1 MCQSMLSLN
10 AGNVRQKQVTSN
22 CYAKY
27 PVNVQN
33 TSLDL
38 EKQQK
43 KGKKKGE
50 TNKNAFK
57 YLIYLFAK
65 TTTFLDFLLSGY
77 NGKKLRWRAAVGNP
91 LEYNIFRA
99 K

>member
-1 MCQSMLSLN
+1 MLSLN
-10 AGNVRQKQVTSN
+10 ANNIRQNQVISK
-22 CYAKY
+22 CYSKY

-33 TSLDL
+33 NCPDL

-43 KGKKKGE
+43 KKKGE
-50 TNKNAFK
+50 INKNILK
-57 YLIYLFAK
+57 YFMSLFAK
-65 TTTFLDFLLSGY
+65 PTAFLDFLLSGY
-77 NGKKLRWRAAVGNP
+77 NGNKLKWRAAVGNP

>member
-1 MCQSMLSLN
+1 M
-10 AGNVRQKQVTSN
+10 
-22 CYAKY
+22 
-27 PVNVQN
+27 
-33 TSLDL
+33 
-38 EKQQK
+38 
-43 KGKKKGE
+43 
-50 TNKNAFK
+50 NKNAFK

-77 NGKKLRWRAAVGNP
+77 SGKKLRWRAAVGNP